1 MRHIWENRQSWIKT
15 HYHCCLLVLCFA
27 KVVACWILRNVIFN
41 LIILHLHINWIG
53 NIKITWKCKC
63 NRIELKVQFKSKL
76 SYLWIHSCEAT
87 QLYLTDLKI
96 KLSTKKTH
104 IKERWDVIIH
114 NIHTLI
120 RSTVLCCCYL
130 VLLKDWNPPLMH
142 QELLDN
148 IINILYQKTETHFSE
163 CHTTHA
169 IWTSM
174 FVCIIMVIIFVLKM
188 YLHNNLHKQLSS
200 TKRRK
205 RGEGDGGSDYLI
217 YGISCPPR

>member
-1 MRHIWENRQSWIKT
+1 M
-15 HYHCCLLVLCFA
+15 
-27 KVVACWILRNVIFN
+27 
-41 LIILHLHINWIG
+41 HLHINWIG

-96 KLSTKKTH
+96 KLSTKKSH
-104 IKERWDVIIH
+104 IKERHHHSYIVISSKYWILWKHWRPHSWDKLLFAKHISPNGII
-114 NIHTLI
+114 
-120 RSTVLCCCYL
+120 
-130 VLLKDWNPPLMH
+130 
-142 QELLDN
+142 Q
-148 IINILYQKTETHFSE
+148 
-163 CHTTHA
+163 A
-169 IWTSM
+169 IWSWL

-205 RGEGDGGSDYLI
+205 GAEGDWGSDYQI
-217 YGISCPPR
+217 YGFSCPPL

>member
-1 MRHIWENRQSWIKT
+1 M
-15 HYHCCLLVLCFA
+15 
-27 KVVACWILRNVIFN
+27 
-41 LIILHLHINWIG
+41 HLHINWIG

-96 KLSTKKTH
+96 KLSTKKSH
-104 IKERWDVIIH
+104 IKERHHHSYIAIDKLKVLHIVKTLKTPFMRWDK
-114 NIHTLI
+114 
-120 RSTVLCCCYL
+120 
-130 VLLKDWNPPLMH
+130 LLFAKHIFLNAI
-142 QELLDN
+142 Q
-148 IINILYQKTETHFSE
+148 
-163 CHTTHA
+163 A
-169 IWTSM
+169 IWSWL

-205 RGEGDGGSDYLI
+205 RAEGDGGVIIRFMGFLVLLY
-217 YGISCPPR
+217 YVHCPV